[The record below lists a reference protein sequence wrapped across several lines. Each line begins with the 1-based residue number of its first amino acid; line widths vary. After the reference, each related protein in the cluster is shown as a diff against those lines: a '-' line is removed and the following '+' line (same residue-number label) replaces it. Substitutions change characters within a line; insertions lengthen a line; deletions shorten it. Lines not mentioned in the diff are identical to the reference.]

1 MLLKAYRR
9 PLLRK
14 TRRGRP
20 NRPPNLTCPIF
31 LPVSLHWIDPGI
43 VCDDAIRIAG
53 LHGTP
58 QLSRIYVR
66 ILLKTL
72 IPTIKPVAR
81 YFSAVMVAELRQN
94 LLVCA

>member
-20 NRPPNLTCPIF
+20 NRSPNLTCPVF
-31 LPVSLHWIDPGI
+31 LPVGLHWIDPGI
-43 VCDDAIRIAG
+43 VCDDPIRIAG

-58 QLSRIYVR
+58 QLSRTYVR

-72 IPTIKPVAR
+72 IPTIEPVTR
-81 YFSAVMVAELRQN
+81 YFSALTLAELGQN

>member
-9 PLLRK
+9 TLLRK
-14 TRRGRP
+14 TRRGRSD
-20 NRPPNLTCPIF
+20 RSPNLTCPVF
-31 LPVSLHWIDPGI
+31 LPVGLYRIDPGI
-43 VCDDAIRIAG
+43 VCDDPIRITG

-72 IPTIKPVAR
+72 IPAIKPVTR
-81 YFSAVMVAELRQN
+81 YSSAVTLAELSQN

>member
-20 NRPPNLTCPIF
+20 NQSPNLTGPVF
-31 LPVSLHWIDPGI
+31 LPVCLHWIDPRI
-43 VCDDAIRIAG
+43 VCDDSIRIAS
-53 LHGTP
+53 LHRTP
-58 QLSRIYVR
+58 QFSRIYVR

-72 IPTIKPVAR
+72 IPTIKPVTR
-81 YFSAVMVAELRQN
+81 YFSAVTLAELGQN
-94 LLVCA
+94 LMMSA